1 MLYSHVKQQ
10 YLPKIAIILVLLSF
24 WGISTPFANAA
35 VTTAYGDVV
44 DVVYWLYRDAEHTNP
59 IGVPPNEQL
68 NIPLPFVYLKQVE
81 TEAVP
86 QHVLDFFPDNNTELQ
101 QGYIQ
106 PFLDALI
113 GIEENGEKDFMI
125 LEENTPYGD
134 GDLYYHVW
142 ILQIRYDAF
151 EGETSETTTTTRRN
165 PGELDTLTIIGGG
178 LGIITVSV
186 LFWGFS
192 NQRRRQKVL
201 EQDSTSTERQ
211 EKTIKHKKTQ
221 LKELRELAESHSS
234 SDVDVEKTSKNDV
247 KFRRRR

>member
-1 MLYSHVKQQ
+1 MLYSHVKQHH
-10 YLPKIAIILVLLSF
+10 LSKIAIMFVLLSF
-24 WGISTPFANAA
+24 WGINTPLANAA
-35 VTTAYGDVV
+35 AKANYGDVV
-44 DVVYWLYRDAEHTNP
+44 DVIYWLYRDAAHTNP
-59 IGVPPNEQL
+59 VGVYPNEQL
-68 NIPLPFVYLKQVE
+68 NVPLPFVYLKQVE
-81 TEAVP
+81 TESVP
-86 QHVLDFFPDNNTELQ
+86 QHVLDFFPDNVTELQ

-142 ILQIRYDAF
+142 LLQIRYDAF
-151 EGETSETTTTTRRN
+151 VGETSETTTTTRRN
-165 PGELDTLTIIGGG
+165 SGELDTLTIIGGG
-178 LGIITVSV
+178 LGIITVSI

-201 EQDSTSTERQ
+201 DQDSTSSVRQ
-211 EKTIKHKKTQ
+211 EKSIKHKKTK

-234 SDVDVEKTSKNDV
+234 DVDVEEPSKTAV